1 MKMKKNILQ
10 NKDYYKY
17 QTQLIIQTKMFLT
30 STFKLIKN
38 KQREKVSILKAILKF
53 IITKKTNLINFSSL
67 LNNLNLDKCN
77 KN

>member
-1 MKMKKNILQ
+1 MKKNILQ

-38 KQREKVSILKAILKF
+38 KQKEKVSILKAILKF